1 MKERP
6 VPNELQDQFHE
17 LSSRQRVL
25 VLRFVTAIHVLQT
38 LYYHLTTDQA
48 YTFLAV
54 WAEEGLPVSVLAR
67 RCGIKPVTV
76 SIHLRRLTSR
86 VVGSKPGL
94 DLLTVVD
101 DRLSD
106 LRLRHVFL
114 TERGHRLASRMIE
127 VMQDNP
133 RKRIGPMGELFF
145 EDEVQGSIW
154 PEETSDASHS

>member
-1 MKERP
+1 M
-6 VPNELQDQFHE
+6 PNELQEQFHE

-25 VLRFVTAIHVLQT
+25 VLRFVTALQVLQE
-38 LYYHLTTDQA
+38 LYFHFSYDQA

-76 SIHLRRLTSR
+76 SMHLRQLTSR
-86 VVGSKPGL
+86 VIRGKPGF

-101 DRLSD
+101 DRKSD

-114 TERGHRLASRMIE
+114 TERGHRLAARMIE
-127 VMQDNP
+127 VMKDNP
-133 RKRIGPMGELFF
+133 RKRIAPTGELFF
-145 EDEVQGSIW
+145 EDELQGSIW
-154 PEETSDASHS
+154 PEEASDASHSQ